1 MDKSTVAELA
11 AGIAR
16 IEQRQAA
23 YEIVAHKIL
32 GCLEVHNEKI
42 DLILKEM
49 LREPGP
55 SPTTAVLT
63 EILGTMRRQAEL
75 LESMNDP
82 EMTPDWDEDGSDDPL
97 DKEVA
102 R

>member
-1 MDKSTVAELA
+1 MDRNTVAELA

-23 YEIVAHKIL
+23 YETVAHRIL

-55 SPTTAVLT
+55 SPTTTVLT
-63 EILGTMRRQAEL
+63 EILGTMKHQAEL
-75 LESMNDP
+75 LEGLSEP
-82 EMTPDWDEDGSDDPL
+82 EWTPDFDEDGPDDAL
-97 DKEVA
+97 DKKVA